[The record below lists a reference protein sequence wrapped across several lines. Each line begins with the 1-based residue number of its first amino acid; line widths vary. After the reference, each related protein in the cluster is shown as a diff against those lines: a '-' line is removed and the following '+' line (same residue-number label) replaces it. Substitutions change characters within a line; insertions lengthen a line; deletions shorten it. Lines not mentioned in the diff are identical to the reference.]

1 MSQDHPNL
9 AQSAMIGCIPT
20 TELHITVARGNKKW
34 TKVVCSCVSKFKIL
48 LLFMLTG
55 LGVFWKFLPLQFVS
69 CFKRSKNLVIY
80 LFIHSSFCYWS
91 KSYWCTFAVKCTMH
105 IFDWWLVF
113 LMEQGGR
120 ENEVT
125 YVLFVCL

>member
-20 TELHITVARGNKKW
+20 TELHIIVARGNKKW
-34 TKVVCSCVSKFKIL
+34 TKVVCSCVSKFKIF

-55 LGVFWKFLPLQFVS
+55 LGVFLEISAAAVCILFQKKQ
-69 CFKRSKNLVIY
+69 NLVIY

-105 IFDWWLVF
+105 IIDWWLVF

-120 ENEVT
+120 ENKVT